1 MLSSAPRASAPWEL
15 PTRGDRWGKGFSD
28 PIDRSVTRGGCII
41 IRWQMN
47 GLPRGWEG
55 RIEGGRERDAM
66 EALMWLGTQLPMKIN
81 TEKGVP
87 VTSQRDIS
95 S

>member
-1 MLSSAPRASAPWEL
+1 
-15 PTRGDRWGKGFSD
+15 
-28 PIDRSVTRGGCII
+28 
-41 IRWQMN
+41 MN